1 MLGTVVTNE
10 TFHILGFRPSNI
22 AENSDS
28 EDNDDSDDEDNF
40 GTHR

>member
-10 TFHILGFRPSNI
+10 TFQILGFRPSNI
-22 AENSDS
+22 AEDSGS